1 MREVVIAGDN
11 AADAKG
17 CQKSGHDPQA
27 EDARTAALADVADV
41 VGQVVIAAEQLA
53 ANEHDEQ
60 QQEAERT
67 NTGVDDHRD
76 PLGSAFRV
84 K

>member
-1 MREVVIAGDN
+1 
-11 AADAKG
+11 
-17 CQKSGHDPQA
+17 
-27 EDARTAALADVADV
+27 